1 MKIVRRL
8 LLTITLLPPYLAL
21 PSAAFAQPWNY
32 ESGRGMP
39 MMWGLWGIGMMFMH
53 FVFWILLVVAL
64 VLGIRWLIRQGS
76 ESKSDSALGILRQRY
91 ARGEINKEEF
101 ETKKR
106 DLS

>member
-1 MKIVRRL
+1 MMKIVRRL

-64 VLGIRWLIRQGS
+64 VTGHSVVDPPGKRIQERFGFRYS
-76 ESKSDSALGILRQRY
+76 ASALCPGRDQQGRVRDQK
-91 ARGEINKEEF
+91 ARP
-101 ETKKR
+101 
-106 DLS
+106 